1 MIKIM
6 VGFERPA
13 YKYHLY
19 SQALIMAITQSNK
32 IERFLVIMQ
41 MQLVYSVRN
50 GMIGYENL
58 IIHLFSLSKDAD
70 FAWSVVINNWGV

>member
-19 SQALIMAITQSNK
+19 SQALIMAITQSSK
-32 IERFLVIMQ
+32 IEWFLVIMQ
-41 MQLVYSVRN
+41 MELVHTVRN
-50 GMIGYENL
+50 
-58 IIHLFSLSKDAD
+58 D
-70 FAWSVVINNWGV
+70 